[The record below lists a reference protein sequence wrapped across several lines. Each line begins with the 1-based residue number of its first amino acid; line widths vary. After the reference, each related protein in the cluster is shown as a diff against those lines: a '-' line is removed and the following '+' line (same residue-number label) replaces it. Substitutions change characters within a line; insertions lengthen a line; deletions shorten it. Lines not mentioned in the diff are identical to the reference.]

1 MDLSTLNPP
10 QRDAVLHREGPVLV
24 LAGAGSGKTR
34 VITTRIAH
42 LIAEGVRPEHIL
54 GVTFTNKAAKEM
66 RERVARIVPPEAAK
80 RVLLGTFH
88 SLGAQILRR
97 DIERLGYFKQ
107 FTILDETDKR
117 RIIRDILKEARLA
130 STGGTEKR
138 VLGIISRA
146 KNARRTPASLP
157 EAKFDPNMPRAQR
170 VYDQYQAALKALNA
184 VDFDDLLLLPTRLL
198 DEHTD
203 VREHYRRGFR
213 YVMVDEFQDTNPI
226 QLALLQGLVGPPHN
240 IMAVGDD
247 DQSIYAFRGA
257 VADNI
262 LHFDRFFPNPRTI
275 ALEQNY
281 RSVGTILDA
290 ANAVIAHNTHRH
302 PKALWSAFGAGGKL
316 IEVARGSDVD
326 EADYIARRILKQATV
341 QKRPLDHFA
350 VLYRS
355 NGQTRVLEEAF
366 RQHNVPYKILG
377 GNSVFDRKEV
387 KDLLS
392 YLRLLLNPRDEMAI
406 RRVVNVPTRGVGTKT
421 IAQWDTVARE
431 REQRLADTLRS
442 ALRDGAIT
450 GRPADGL
457 RGFFA
462 AIDHARSRLAGA
474 TPTDLPLIV
483 RELLTTIQFEGYLRA
498 NEHSPKV
505 ADVRWRITLDVVER
519 LGQSEA
525 TSAHDA
531 LETYVQQITLDTST
545 QHEDGRDVE
554 PKVVFSTLH
563 SSKGLEF
570 PIVFMCGMCQGTL
583 PHDNALKEG
592 SAGLSEERR
601 LCYVGMTR
609 AKESLILTRPQFVML
624 RNQRIP
630 REPSMFLEEIP
641 ATLLHQSHSDEN
653 ARAAAERAASAE
665 PELARIRELL
675 GD

>member
-1 MDLSTLNPP
+1 
-10 QRDAVLHREGPVLV
+10 
-24 LAGAGSGKTR
+24 
-34 VITTRIAH
+34 
-42 LIAEGVRPEHIL
+42 
-54 GVTFTNKAAKEM
+54 
-66 RERVARIVPPEAAK
+66 
-80 RVLLGTFH
+80 
-88 SLGAQILRR
+88 
-97 DIERLGYFKQ
+97 
-107 FTILDETDKR
+107 
-117 RIIRDILKEARLA
+117 
-130 STGGTEKR
+130 
-138 VLGIISRA
+138 
-146 KNARRTPASLP
+146 
-157 EAKFDPNMPRAQR
+157 
-170 VYDQYQAALKALNA
+170 
-184 VDFDDLLLLPTRLL
+184 
-198 DEHTD
+198 
-203 VREHYRRGFR
+203 
-213 YVMVDEFQDTNPI
+213 MVDEFQYTNPI
-226 QLALLQGLVGPPHN
+226 QLALLQGLVCPPHN

-262 LHFDRFFPNPRTI
+262 LHFDRFFPNTRTI

-483 RELLTTIQFEGYLRA
+483 RELLSTIQFEAHLRA

-519 LGQSEA
+519 LGQS
-525 TSAHDA
+525 
-531 LETYVQQITLDTST
+531 
-545 QHEDGRDVE
+545 
-554 PKVVFSTLH
+554 
-563 SSKGLEF
+563 
-570 PIVFMCGMCQGTL
+570 
-583 PHDNALKEG
+583 
-592 SAGLSEERR
+592 
-601 LCYVGMTR
+601 
-609 AKESLILTRPQFVML
+609 
-624 RNQRIP
+624 
-630 REPSMFLEEIP
+630 
-641 ATLLHQSHSDEN
+641 
-653 ARAAAERAASAE
+653 
-665 PELARIRELL
+665 
-675 GD
+675 